1 MILVL
6 ILAYRKNLQV
16 IEGFIGDEDTTF
28 LYGEEISLADATLFP
43 SLVFANYM
51 LPKFDSDVNNQEA
64 PLPPKLAKYFDNLC
78 KNDDVFSKVY
88 DEIMDALVN
97 SWEKKNHRWD
107 AIWLAGLRDTTP
119 GTLFDK
125 IISGDIPATIV
136 KQDDHILAFKDIAP
150 LAPAHILVIP
160 KDRNGLTALRQATP
174 EHTDILGKILV
185 AAGEI
190 AKDESLGFGDGARIV
205 INDGPDGG
213 QEVHHLHVHVLGGRQ
228 MESTFG

>member
-1 MILVL
+1 
-6 ILAYRKNLQV
+6 
-16 IEGFIGDEDTTF
+16 
-28 LYGEEISLADATLFP
+28 
-43 SLVFANYM
+43 M
-51 LPKFDSDVNNQEA
+51 LPKFDSDVNNPEA
-64 PLPPKLAKYFDNLC
+64 PLPPKLAKYFDNLR
-78 KNDDVFSKVY
+78 KNDDVFVRVY

-97 SWEKKNHRWD
+97 SWEQKNHRWD
-107 AIWLAGLRDTTP
+107 TIWLAGLRDTAP

-136 KQDDHILAFKDIAP
+136 KQDDHILAFKDINP
-150 LAPAHILVIP
+150 LAPAHMLVIP

-174 EHTDILGKILV
+174 EHTDILGKLLV

-205 INDGPDGG
+205 INDGKDGG
-213 QEVHHLHVHVLGGRQ
+213 QEVNHLHVHLLGGRQ